1 MTGQM
6 AGPGQ
11 ALHLTFDRG
20 VTTKLGVVVRL
31 WASIWDENSGY
42 LLRLQQRPL
51 ITGNLFQGVEGDLW
65 VHLPPS
71 RVVRISLPDSTSMS
85 SFWAAAHQG
94 DIDRLRELL
103 DQGQDLDAYPPAGD
117 SAYRPTALAYA
128 VWGNQPDAA
137 SLLLECGANPNRPD
151 GDENY
156 YPLHWA
162 SYHRD
167 HADCAQILVEAGAD
181 LDVRS
186 YKGYTPL
193 QLAMG
198 HHAAGGRAPA
208 PGPRPVARIVSSPLA
223 RFWLAS
229 TQLGH
234 QLNPHPPPLPKAGRC
249 HSLEATLNRLP
260 ERRLLT
266 P

>member
-1 MTGQM
+1 
-6 AGPGQ
+6 
-11 ALHLTFDRG
+11 
-20 VTTKLGVVVRL
+20 
-31 WASIWDENSGY
+31 
-42 LLRLQQRPL
+42 
-51 ITGNLFQGVEGDLW
+51 
-65 VHLPPS
+65 
-71 RVVRISLPDSTSMS
+71 MS

-198 HHAAGGRAPA
+198 HMPPVEGLRH
-208 PGPRPVARIVSSPLA
+208 RPPTP
-223 RFWLAS
+223 WLATTS
-229 TQLGH
+229 SLLAYSHTPQ
-234 QLNPHPPPLPKAGRC
+234 PPIEPPPTPSAQSGPLPQPRGRS
-249 HSLEATLNRLP
+249 HEASRD
-260 ERRLLT
+260 
-266 P
+266 

>member
-1 MTGQM
+1 
-6 AGPGQ
+6 
-11 ALHLTFDRG
+11 
-20 VTTKLGVVVRL
+20 
-31 WASIWDENSGY
+31 
-42 LLRLQQRPL
+42 
-51 ITGNLFQGVEGDLW
+51 
-65 VHLPPS
+65 
-71 RVVRISLPDSTSMS
+71 MS

-94 DIDRLRELL
+94 DIERLRELL
-103 DQGQDLDAYPPAGD
+103 DLGQDLDEYPPAGD

-198 HHAAGGRAPA
+198 HTPPVEDPAGLSSAAHSSVARHQLAPA
-208 PGPRPVARIVSSPLA
+208 SLQPPTSTNAPTPSTRGLQPQPRCRSLA
-223 RFWLAS
+223 R
-229 TQLGH
+229 
-234 QLNPHPPPLPKAGRC
+234 PRDK
-249 HSLEATLNRLP
+249 
-260 ERRLLT
+260 
-266 P
+266 

>member
-1 MTGQM
+1 
-6 AGPGQ
+6 
-11 ALHLTFDRG
+11 
-20 VTTKLGVVVRL
+20 
-31 WASIWDENSGY
+31 
-42 LLRLQQRPL
+42 
-51 ITGNLFQGVEGDLW
+51 
-65 VHLPPS
+65 
-71 RVVRISLPDSTSMS
+71 MS

-198 HHAAGGRAPA
+198 YMP
-208 PGPRPVARIVSSPLA
+208 PVEGLRHPVPTPWLAIISSLLA
-223 RFWLAS
+223 RFWLAPTPPS
-229 TQLGH
+229 H
-234 QLNPHPPPLPKAGRC
+234 QLTPRPPPLPKAGRC

-260 ERRLLT
+260 ERRLTLDFLT